1 VSTGS
6 SASPG
11 RYQGRGGF
19 AGRGRFQPVRV
30 QQAAHYV
37 DDSASYGQ
45 DVHHSHSEPQTHP
58 GDQDNYLAESND
70 PQDYQEEINEDTYF
84 QEGYDE
90 DDEYYADGQ
99 W

>member
-1 VSTGS
+1 M
-6 SASPG
+6 
-11 RYQGRGGF
+11 
-19 AGRGRFQPVRV
+19 
-30 QQAAHYV
+30 HL
-37 DDSASYGQ
+37 
-45 DVHHSHSEPQTHP
+45 
-58 GDQDNYLAESND
+58 GDQDNYLAELTN